1 MIKCLS
7 KINAAFSWCSRP
19 GCSGRRDA
27 CTAKR
32 PIVANRRKP
41 CRGHLA
47 TLVLALLATAAP
59 AAAATAADY
68 LGPNQVV
75 AAKDGKT
82 LYVLE
87 VDAGQIA
94 VVDPAAG
101 KVLRTITPPVRPTG
115 VAISA
120 DGGKLYVTCAAPEG
134 SVAVIEAASGRVAA
148 TIPVGH
154 TACGPALAPDG
165 KRLYVCNRFNNNVSV
180 IDLEA
185 NRELTRLPVV
195 REPVEAVVTPDGK
208 SVFVANLLPNDR
220 SDGADVAATINVI
233 DTASNQVSAIRLL
246 NGSTNIRGITVSPD
260 GKYVYVV
267 HVLSRYQMPTTQL
280 ERGWM
285 NTNALTILDG
295 PAKKLINTVL
305 LDDVDL
311 GAANPWGVACTADG
325 GLIAVSHAGS
335 HELSLVN
342 AAGVLEKIAKIPA
355 DEKTAQAQGRGYD
368 PTGASASAVQADIPN
383 DLAFLVD
390 LRTRMKLEGN
400 GPRGLA
406 IVGDRAYVAMYFSD
420 TLGVV
425 DLSPKSQRPG
435 ASIALGPAPKV
446 DVVRKGQ
453 IFFHDAGLCFQQWQS
468 CATCHPDARMDGLNW
483 DLMNDGIG
491 NPKNAKSL
499 LWAHKTPPSMW
510 LGVRPNAESAVRS
523 GITHIQFAVRPEED
537 AAAIDEYL
545 KSLEPVP
552 SPYLVHGQ
560 LSPSARRGKEL
571 FTSKRIDCAQCH
583 PAPLYTDLHAHD
595 VGSAGPL
602 DRNDRKFYTP
612 TLVECWRTAPY
623 LHDGH
628 WLSIKE
634 LLKEGRHGNDRG
646 RVEKLSEQEL
656 NDLVEFV
663 LSL

>member
-1 MIKCLS
+1 M
-7 KINAAFSWCSRP
+7 
-19 GCSGRRDA
+19 
-27 CTAKR
+27 
-32 PIVANRRKP
+32 
-41 CRGHLA
+41 
-47 TLVLALLATAAP
+47 LATAAP
-59 AAAATAADY
+59 SASAADY

-75 AAKDGKT
+75 ATKDGKT

-87 VDAGQIA
+87 IDAGQIA

-101 KVLRTITPPVRPTG
+101 KVLRTITPPARPTG
-115 VAISA
+115 MAISA
-120 DGGKLYVTCAAPEG
+120 DGGKLYVTCATPEG
-134 SVAVIEAASGRVAA
+134 SVAVIQAASGQVAA

-154 TACGPALAPDG
+154 SACGPALAPDG

-195 REPVEAVVTPDGK
+195 REPIAAVVTPDGK
-208 SVFVANLLPNDR
+208 SVYVANLLPNDR
-220 SDGADVAATINVI
+220 SDGSDVAATISVI
-233 DTASNQVSAIRLL
+233 DTASSAVSAIRLL
-246 NGSTNIRGITVSPD
+246 NGSTSVRGITVSPD

-285 NTNALTILDG
+285 NTNALTILDAT
-295 PAKKLINTVL
+295 AKKLVNTVL

-325 GLIAVSHAGS
+325 GLIAVTQAGT
-335 HELSLVN
+335 HELSLIN
-342 AAGVLEKIAKIPA
+342 ATGMMEKIAKVPA
-355 DEKTAQAQGRGYD
+355 DEKTAQAQGKGYD

-390 LRTRMKLEGN
+390 LKTRIKLEGL

-406 IVGDRAYVAMYFSD
+406 IVGERAYVAMYFSD
-420 TLGVV
+420 TLNVV
-425 DLSPKSQRPG
+425 DLSPKPDRPV
-435 ASIALGPAPKV
+435 AAVALGPAPKV

-468 CATCHPDARMDGLNW
+468 CSTCHPDARMDALNW

-537 AAAIDEYL
+537 AVAIDEYL
-545 KSLEPVP
+545 KSLEPRP

-560 LSPSARRGKEL
+560 LSEAARRGKEL
-571 FTSKRIDCAQCH
+571 FGSAKIGCAKCH
-583 PAPLYTDLHAHD
+583 PAPLYTDLHMHD

-602 DRNDRKFYTP
+602 DRNDKEFDTP
-612 TLVECWRTAPY
+612 SLVECWRTAPY

-628 WLSIKE
+628 WLTIKE
-634 LLKEGRHGNDRG
+634 LLKEGKHGKEVG
-646 RVEKLSEQEL
+646 PVEKLSEQEL
-656 NDLVEFV
+656 SDLVEFV

>member
-1 MIKCLS
+1 
-7 KINAAFSWCSRP
+7 
-19 GCSGRRDA
+19 
-27 CTAKR
+27 
-32 PIVANRRKP
+32 
-41 CRGHLA
+41 
-47 TLVLALLATAAP
+47 LLTAAP
-59 AAAATAADY
+59 AASASAADY
-68 LGPNQVV
+68 LGPSQVL

-87 VDAGQIA
+87 LDAGQIA

-101 KVLRTITPPVRPTG
+101 KVLRTITPPARPTG
-115 VAISA
+115 VAVSP
-120 DGGKLYVTCAAPEG
+120 DGGKLYVTCATPEG
-134 SVAVIEAASGRVAA
+134 SVAVIDAASGKLTA

-154 TACGPALAPDG
+154 SACGPAVAPDG

-180 IDLEA
+180 IDLAA

-220 SDGADVAATINVI
+220 SDGADVAATISVI
-233 DTASNQVSAIRLL
+233 DAASNQVSAIRLL
-246 NGSTNIRGITVSPD
+246 NGSTSVRGLTVSPD

-285 NTNALTILDG
+285 NTNALSILD
-295 PAKKLINTVL
+295 AAARKLVNTVL

-311 GAANPWGVACTADG
+311 GAANPWGVAATADG
-325 GLIAVSHAGS
+325 MVAVTHAGS
-335 HELSLVN
+335 HELSLIN
-342 AAGVLEKIAKIPA
+342 AAGVLEKIGKVPA
-355 DEKTAQAQGRGYD
+355 DEKAAQAQGHSYD

-390 LRTRMKLEGN
+390 LKKRIKLEGN

-406 IVGDRAYVAMYFSD
+406 IVGGRAYVAMYFSD

-425 DLSPKSQRPG
+425 DLASKAERATG
-435 ASIALGPAPKV
+435 AVALGPAPKV
-446 DVVRKGQ
+446 DVVRKGD

-468 CATCHPDARMDGLNW
+468 CATCHPDARMDALNW

-491 NPKNAKSL
+491 NPKNGKSL

-537 AAAIDEYL
+537 AAAIDAYL
-545 KSLEPVP
+545 KSLEPLP

-560 LSPSARRGKEL
+560 ISESAKRGKEL
-571 FTSKRIDCAQCH
+571 FNSARIGCAKCH
-583 PAPLYTDLHAHD
+583 PAPLYTDLHMHD
-595 VGSAGPL
+595 VASAGPL
-602 DRNDRKFYTP
+602 DRNDKEFDTP
-612 TLVECWRTAPY
+612 SLVECWRTAPY

-628 WLSIKE
+628 WLTIKE
-634 LLKEGRHGNDRG
+634 LLKEGKHGNKVG
-646 RVEKLSEQEL
+646 PVEKLTEQEL
-656 NDLVEFV
+656 NDLAEFV

>member
-1 MIKCLS
+1 MS
-7 KINAAFSWCSRP
+7 TRP
-19 GCSGRRDA
+19 QEHGTLRRP
-27 CTAKR
+27 T
-32 PIVANRRKP
+32 VAHRRTP
-41 CRGHLA
+41 CREHLA
-47 TLVLALLATAAP
+47 NLALAILLTAAP
-59 AAAATAADY
+59 AVSVSAADY
-68 LGPNQVV
+68 LGPIQVL

-87 VDAGQIA
+87 LDAGQIA

-101 KVLRTITPPVRPTG
+101 KVLRTITPPARPTG
-115 VAISA
+115 VAVSP
-120 DGGKLYVTCAAPEG
+120 DGGKLYVTCATPEG
-134 SVAVIEAASGRVAA
+134 SVAVIDAASGKLAA

-154 TACGPALAPDG
+154 SACGPAVAPDG

-180 IDLEA
+180 IDLAA

-220 SDGADVAATINVI
+220 SDGADVAATISVI
-233 DTASNQVSAIRLL
+233 DAASNQVSAIRLL
-246 NGSTNIRGITVSPD
+246 NGSTSLRGLTVSPD

-285 NTNALTILDG
+285 NTNALTILD
-295 PAKKLINTVL
+295 AAARKLVNTVL

-311 GAANPWGVACTADG
+311 GAANPWGVAATADG
-325 GLIAVSHAGS
+325 LVAVTHAGS
-335 HELSLVN
+335 HELSLIN
-342 AAGVLEKIAKIPA
+342 AAGVLEKIAKVPV
-355 DEKTAQAQGRGYD
+355 DEKAAQAQGHSYD

-390 LRTRMKLEGN
+390 LKKRIKLEGN

-406 IVGDRAYVAMYFSD
+406 IVGGRAYVAMYFSD

-425 DLSPKSQRPG
+425 DLASKAERTAG
-435 ASIALGPAPKV
+435 AVALGPAPKV
-446 DVVRKGQ
+446 DVVRKGD

-468 CATCHPDARMDGLNW
+468 CSTCHPDARMDALNW

-491 NPKNAKSL
+491 NPKNGKSL

-537 AAAIDEYL
+537 AAAIDAYL
-545 KSLEPVP
+545 KSLEPLP

-560 LSPSARRGKEL
+560 ISESAKRGKEL
-571 FTSKRIDCAQCH
+571 FNSARIGCAKCH
-583 PAPLYTDLHAHD
+583 PAPLYTDLHMHD
-595 VGSAGPL
+595 VASAGPL
-602 DRNDRKFYTP
+602 DRNDKEFDTP
-612 TLVECWRTAPY
+612 SLVECWRTAPY

-628 WLSIKE
+628 WLTIKE
-634 LLKEGRHGNDRG
+634 LLKEGKHGNKVG
-646 RVEKLSEQEL
+646 PVEKLTEQEL
-656 NDLVEFV
+656 NDLAEFV

>member
-1 MIKCLS
+1 LV
-7 KINAAFSWCSRP
+7 AANGDCPLVPPRQ
-19 GCSGRRDA
+19 
-27 CTAKR
+27 T
-32 PIVANRRKP
+32 P

-47 TLVLALLATAAP
+47 ILALALWTAAATAAS
-59 AAAATAADY
+59 ASAADY
-68 LGPNQVV
+68 LGPNQVL
-75 AAKDGKT
+75 ATKDGKT

-87 VDAGQIA
+87 VDAGRIA

-101 KVLRTITPPVRPTG
+101 KVLRTIAPPARPTG
-115 VAISA
+115 VAISP
-120 DGGKLYVTCAAPEG
+120 DGGKLYVTCATPDG
-134 SVAVIEAASGRVAA
+134 SVAVIEAASGKLAA

-154 TACGPALAPDG
+154 TACGPALTPDG

-185 NRELTRLPVV
+185 NRELARLPVV

-220 SDGADVAATINVI
+220 SDGSDVAATISVI
-233 DTASNQVSAIRLL
+233 DTATNQVSAIRLL
-246 NGSTNIRGITVSPD
+246 NGSTSVRGITVSPD
-260 GKYVYVV
+260 GKHVYVV

-285 NTNALTILDG
+285 NTNALTILDA
-295 PAKKLINTVL
+295 PARKLVNTVL

-325 GLIAVSHAGS
+325 GLIAVTHAGS

-355 DEKTAQAQGRGYD
+355 DEKAAQAQGRGYD

-390 LRTRMKLEGN
+390 LRKRIKFEGK

-406 IVGDRAYVAMYFSD
+406 IVGGKAYVAMYFSD
-420 TLGVV
+420 ALGVV
-425 DLSPKSQRPG
+425 DLDPKAERPV
-435 ASIALGPAPKV
+435 ATLALGPAPKV
-446 DVVRKGQ
+446 DTVRQGQ

-545 KSLEPVP
+545 KSLEPLP

-571 FTSKRIDCAQCH
+571 FNSTRIGCAKCH
-583 PAPLYTDLHAHD
+583 PTPLYTDLHMHD
-595 VGSAGPL
+595 VASAGPL
-602 DRNDRKFYTP
+602 DRNDKEFDTP
-612 TLVECWRTAPY
+612 SLVECWRTAPY

-628 WLSIKE
+628 WLTMKE
-634 LLKEGRHGNDRG
+634 LFKEGKHGNKVG
-646 RVEKLSEQEL
+646 PVEKLTEQEL